1 MIVGHE
7 ELIRDLRARADRSA
21 LGHSWI
27 IFGPRGVGKA
37 TVARALARYVET
49 GVFEDGGSP
58 RQAQGGAGIRPSSDA
73 IFVTAEHETD
83 SIGIDRAREI
93 RAFLAQ
99 TPLVGP
105 RRTVVIEAGER
116 LTPEA
121 QNALLKVAEEP
132 PQAALIILVV
142 DDPERLLPTI
152 RSRFA
157 EVHAG
162 TVPEAKIAKWL
173 VDYHGVAAKDAALAA
188 KRSFGAPGFA
198 WRIVKDEA
206 FGVLREKAE
215 KLLALPVSVRKAF
228 VKELTDEEEFDA
240 EAFLEMILFVLVWG
254 SRKNF
259 PLWHKVLELRS
270 ELNSYNLNPRLH
282 LTALAQEL

>member
-1 MIVGHE
+1 MLVGHE
-7 ELIRDLRARADRSA
+7 ELIRDLSLRADRGA

-49 GVFEDGGSP
+49 GVFEDTN
-58 RQAQGGAGIRPSSDA
+58 ARPLSDA
-73 IFVTAEHETD
+73 IFVAAEHDTD

-142 DDPERLLPTI
+142 DDPERLLPTL

-162 TVPEAKIAKWL
+162 AVPEAKIAKWL
-173 VDYHGVAAKDAALAA
+173 VGYHGVAAKDAALAA
-188 KRSFGAPGFA
+188 KKSFGAPGFA
-198 WRIVKDEA
+198 WRIAKDEA
-206 FGVLREKAE
+206 FGALREKAE
-215 KLLALPVSVRKAF
+215 KLLALPLAARKAF